1 MAITT
6 INQDNFEEK
15 VTNAASPVLLDF
27 WAAWC
32 GPCTMLSPVV
42 EELAQEHPEISFGK
56 VNVDDVPELAQ
67 KYQISAIPTLL
78 LFRDGKPV
86 DMSIG
91 VKSKEEL
98 EAFLKYVTD
107 PKISSYSHTLIHGPK
122 QGALQYGVPPAL
134 TLGEK
139 QRTMHTCPQMFW
151 HCVTSPEKSGMMET
165 FSGERMRRYV

>member
-1 MAITT
+1 MSAINITKE
-6 INQDNFEEK
+6 NFQKEVME
-15 VTNAASPVLLDF
+15 SGQPVLLDF

-98 EAFLKYVTD
+98 EAFLK
-107 PKISSYSHTLIHGPK
+107 
-122 QGALQYGVPPAL
+122 
-134 TLGEK
+134 
-139 QRTMHTCPQMFW
+139 
-151 HCVTSPEKSGMMET
+151 
-165 FSGERMRRYV
+165 

>member
-67 KYQISAIPTLL
+67 KYQISAPLPG
-78 LFRDGKPV
+78 RQAGGYVHWGKV
-86 DMSIG
+86 QGRAGS
-91 VKSKEEL
+91 VFK
-98 EAFLKYVTD
+98 V
-107 PKISSYSHTLIHGPK
+107 SH
-122 QGALQYGVPPAL
+122 
-134 TLGEK
+134 
-139 QRTMHTCPQMFW
+139 
-151 HCVTSPEKSGMMET
+151 
-165 FSGERMRRYV
+165 

>member
-56 VNVDDVPELAQ
+56 VNVHLVLLMEMVGACSFAVCHFPPLTVPATSFTPSNVVSHLGVTAPVNFSAGIVLAL
-67 KYQISAIPTLL
+67 SLL
-78 LFRDGKPV
+78 MV
-86 DMSIG
+86 T
-91 VKSKEEL
+91 
-98 EAFLKYVTD
+98 AF
-107 PKISSYSHTLIHGPK
+107 
-122 QGALQYGVPPAL
+122 A
-134 TLGEK
+134 
-139 QRTMHTCPQMFW
+139 
-151 HCVTSPEKSGMMET
+151 
-165 FSGERMRRYV
+165 